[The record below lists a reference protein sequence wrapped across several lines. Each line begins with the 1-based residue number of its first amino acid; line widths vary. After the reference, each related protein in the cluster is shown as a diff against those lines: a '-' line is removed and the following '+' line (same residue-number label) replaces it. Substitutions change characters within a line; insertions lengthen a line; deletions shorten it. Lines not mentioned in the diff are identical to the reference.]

1 MIYNNKARKISFML
15 TQHTVV
21 FLVFVCIFNA
31 SFVSGIE
38 QNTDTERK
46 NESLNS
52 KVEIELYYMPQCPGC
67 RQIITT
73 SFNDAFNTPGFSDM
87 ANVTFVSY
95 GNVRS
100 MKGTL
105 RIFDNV
111 LESCA
116 LDKIDHQ
123 DEQFQYI
130 DCIDHSHSNEA
141 ASKVDIEC
149 ANAIGLSRD
158 TIREIEICAATAKGH
173 KLANKMVEKSNSVSP
188 EISWYPWIMVNGVHD
203 VAVENEIWISLFKYV
218 CNSYNGPNKSP
229 HCPSEGVDD
238 LLVEQL

>member
-1 MIYNNKARKISFML
+1 ML
-15 TQHTVV
+15 TQHTTVS
-21 FLVFVCIFNA
+21 LVFFCIFYA
-31 SFVSGIE
+31 SFVSGTE
-38 QNTDTERK
+38 QNTYKE
-46 NESLNS
+46 

-67 RQIITT
+67 RQIITS
-73 SFNDAFNTPGFSDM
+73 SFFDAFNTPGFSDM
-87 ANVTFVSY
+87 ADVTFVSY
-95 GNVRS
+95 GNIRS

-130 DCIDHSHSNEA
+130 DCIDHSHSNEE

-149 ANAIGLSRD
+149 ANIIGLSRD

-188 EISWYPWIMVNGVHD
+188 AISYYPWIIVDGVHD
-203 VAVENEIWISLFKYV
+203 VAVENEIWSSLFKYV
-218 CNSYNGPNKSP
+218 CSSYNGPNKSQR
-229 HCPSEGVDD
+229 CPSEGGDD